1 MLTETLEEKMEEKV
15 FDNNILG
22 YETLPSPRGLM
33 EDIQLSASDREFIA
47 SSRRQIEDILNKK
60 NKRKIIIVGPCSI
73 HDTKTCMEYAE
84 KIKKLSDEVSDEL
97 IIVMRTYF
105 EKPRT
110 VIGWTGLIYD
120 PNLDESYKIA
130 DGLRIARRFL
140 KDITELRIP
149 CGTEFVGSVVPQYIA
164 DMISWAAIGA
174 RTTESQVH
182 RQLASGLSMPV
193 GFKNSTSGDISVAV
207 DAAKAARYGH
217 KFIGIDVYGNTCAVE
232 TKGNKYSHVVLRG
245 GNGIPNCK
253 PELVFQT
260 LQFLDKAEIPRNVII
275 DCSHG
280 NSDKKYEKQEEVAY
294 SVLQQIIDGN
304 NDIVGIMLESY
315 IHEGKQ
321 PFPKTLQERRDLIKG
336 VSITDGCISLETTER
351 VIRKCYDMLKKE
363 NAQKTSKKK
372 SFLAP

>member
-1 MLTETLEEKMEEKV
+1 LKSNENKLKTFKNMATETLEEKMEKV

-33 EDIQLSASDREFIA
+33 DDIPISVRDREFIA
-47 SSRRQIEDILNKK
+47 SSRREIEAILDKK
-60 NKRKIIIVGPCSI
+60 DKRKIIIVGPCSV
-73 HDTKTCMEYAE
+73 HDTETCIEYAQ
-84 KIKKLSDEVSDEL
+84 KIKDLSDEVSDEFL
-97 IIVMRTYF
+97 LVLRTYF

-120 PNLDESYKIA
+120 PHLDESYRIA

-140 KDITELRIP
+140 KNITELRLA

-193 GFKNSTSGDISVAV
+193 GFKNSTSGDIGVAV
-207 DAAKAARYGH
+207 DAAKAARYSH

-232 TKGNKYSHVVLRG
+232 TRGNKYSHVVLRG
-245 GNGIPNCK
+245 GNGVPNCK
-253 PELVFQT
+253 SELVSQT
-260 LQFLDKAEIPRNVII
+260 LQLLDKAKIPRNVII

-280 NSDKKYEKQEEVAY
+280 NSDKNYKKQEEVAY
-294 SVLQQIIDGN
+294 SVMQQIIDGN
-304 NDIVGIMLESY
+304 KDIVGIMLESY
-315 IHEGKQ
+315 IHEDNQ
-321 PFPKTLQERRDLIKG
+321 SFPKNLQERRDLKKG

-351 VIRKCYDMLKKE
+351 VIRKCYAMLK
-363 NAQKTSKKK
+363 SR
-372 SFLAP
+372 

>member
-1 MLTETLEEKMEEKV
+1 MLTETLEEKMEEKL

-22 YETLPSPRGLM
+22 YDTLPSPRGLM
-33 EDIQLSASDREFIA
+33 EDIPLSDENKKFIIN
-47 SSRRQIEDILNKK
+47 SRKQIEDILNKK

-73 HDTKTCMEYAE
+73 HDIKIGIEYAQR
-84 KIKKLSDEVSDEL
+84 IKKLSEQVSDKL
-97 IIVMRTYF
+97 LIVMRTYF

-120 PNLDESYKIA
+120 PYLDGSYNIA

-140 KDITELRIP
+140 KDITELKIP
-149 CGTEFVGSVVPQYIA
+149 CGTEFVGSVVPQYIS

-207 DAAKAARYGH
+207 DAAKAARYPH

-232 TKGNKYSHVVLRG
+232 TRGNKYSHVVLRG
-245 GNGIPNCK
+245 GNGIPNCS
-253 PELVFQT
+253 PELVSKALE
-260 LQFLDKAEIPRNVII
+260 LQDKAGIPRNIII

-280 NSDKKYEKQEEVAY
+280 NSDKKYERQEEVAY
-294 SVLQQIIDGN
+294 PVMQQIINGN
-304 NDIVGIMLESY
+304 KNIVGLMLESN
-315 IHEGKQ
+315 IHEGNQ
-321 PFPKTLQERRDLIKG
+321 PFPKTLQERENLKKG

-351 VIRKCYDMLKKE
+351 VIRKFYDMLK
-363 NAQKTSKKK
+363 NSN
-372 SFLAP
+372 

>member
-1 MLTETLEEKMEEKV
+1 MTTETLEEKMEV

-33 EDIQLSASDREFIA
+33 EDIPILVRDKEFI
-47 SSRRQIEDILNKK
+47 SKSRREIEAILDKK
-60 NKRKIIIVGPCSI
+60 DKRKIIIVGPCSI
-73 HDTKTCMEYAE
+73 HDTQTCLEYAK
-84 KIKKLSDEVSDEL
+84 KIKSLSEEVSDQL
-97 IIVMRTYF
+97 LIVMRTYF

-110 VIGWTGLIYD
+110 IIGWTGLIYD
-120 PNLDESYKIA
+120 PHLDESYRIG
-130 DGLRIARRFL
+130 DGLRMARRFL
-140 KDITELRIP
+140 KDMTELKLP
-149 CGTEFVGSVVPQYIA
+149 CGTEFVGSIVPQYIA

-207 DAAKAARYGH
+207 DAAKSARYSH
-217 KFIGIDVYGNTCAVE
+217 KFLGMDIYGNACAVE

-245 GNGIPNCK
+245 GNGVPNCK
-253 PELVFQT
+253 PELVLQT
-260 LQFLDKAEIPRNVII
+260 SQLLDKAEISRNIII

-294 SVLQQIIDGN
+294 AVIQQIIDGN
-304 NDIVGIMLESY
+304 RDISGIMLESY
-315 IHEGKQ
+315 VNEGKQ
-321 PFPKTLQERRDLIKG
+321 PFPKTLEERRNLKKG

-351 VIRKCYDMLKKE
+351 VIRTCYNMLK
-363 NAQKTSKKK
+363 NSK
-372 SFLAP
+372 